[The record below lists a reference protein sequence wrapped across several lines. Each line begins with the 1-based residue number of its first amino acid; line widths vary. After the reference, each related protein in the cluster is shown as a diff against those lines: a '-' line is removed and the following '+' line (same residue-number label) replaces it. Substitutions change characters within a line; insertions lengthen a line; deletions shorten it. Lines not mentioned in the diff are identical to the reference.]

1 MAAPVEAAV
10 APLARHLFD
19 QIVASTAAQRRTGV
33 AAGAGAIASTA
44 VRAFDVRQHVL
55 LAKIWRL
62 LKVKQRTFHSAFVR
76 LLLPAAV
83 DIVVAIERGPST
95 INGL

>member
-1 MAAPVEAAV
+1 MEAAV
-10 APLARHLFD
+10 APLVRHLFD
-19 QIVASTAAQRRTGV
+19 QIIASAAAQRRTRV
-33 AAGAGAIASTA
+33 AAGAGAIASAA
-44 VRAFDVRQHVL
+44 VRAFDVRQRVL

-76 LLLPAAV
+76 LLLPRAV